1 MIGIQVDSERY
12 RGSETDGEI
21 SRQGTWRKVR
31 GEEQKV
37 CCWAGGR
44 R

>member
-12 RGSETDGEI
+12 RGSKTDGEI
-21 SRQGTWRKVR
+21 NRQGAYRKVR
-31 GEEQKV
+31 GEGQKV
-37 CCWAGGR
+37 CWAGNR